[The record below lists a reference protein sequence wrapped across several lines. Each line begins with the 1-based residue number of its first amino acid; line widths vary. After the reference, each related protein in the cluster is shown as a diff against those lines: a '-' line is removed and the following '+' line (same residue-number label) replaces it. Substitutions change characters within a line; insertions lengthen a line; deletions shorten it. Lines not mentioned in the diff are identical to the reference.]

1 MSYLSYYLNF
11 HNITNTVHLSVITMP
26 GCRIQYNTLT
36 SYIQGLRMAWMS
48 DRSRDIDLLHA
59 SPPWILTIIELCES
73 QVEVYVCQFLQTQP
87 VPVDRNTEVAQ
98 VDRLLS
104 HRSDTRH
111 STFTSM
117 ADSSNMSRSV
127 IRLLWDAFPR

>member
-1 MSYLSYYLNF
+1 
-11 HNITNTVHLSVITMP
+11 
-26 GCRIQYNTLT
+26 
-36 SYIQGLRMAWMS
+36 MAWMS

-104 HRSDTRH
+104 HRSSDTQQ
-111 STFTSM
+111 SAFTSL
-117 ADSSNMSRSV
+117 ADSSNVSRFV
-127 IRLLWDAFPR
+127 MDLRLM